1 MMPFIWRKTV
11 VESKGQTWYIEH
23 NYMLVI
29 AWAFAG
35 IAVKQAGTPV
45 VAIAAWVATA
55 LVVLM
60 LLVGVVRQVWR
71 NHASRVINWWKL

>member
-1 MMPFIWRKTV
+1 
-11 VESKGQTWYIEH
+11 
-23 NYMLVI
+23 MLVI

-71 NHASRVINWWKL
+71 NHASRVINW